1 MEFTGAGWEARGGR
15 GGGDKLISPY
25 NCRKKKFLKL
35 SRSIYQNETSL
46 SSGS

>member
-1 MEFTGAGWEARGGR
+1 MSGVGGE
-15 GGGDKLISPY
+15 GGGGGGEGEGDPY
-25 NCRKKKFLKL
+25 KCRNKILKL

>member
-1 MEFTGAGWEARGGR
+1 MGGE
-15 GGGDKLISPY
+15 GGGGGGVGEWVTSI
-25 NCRKKKFLKL
+25 NFEKKMLKL